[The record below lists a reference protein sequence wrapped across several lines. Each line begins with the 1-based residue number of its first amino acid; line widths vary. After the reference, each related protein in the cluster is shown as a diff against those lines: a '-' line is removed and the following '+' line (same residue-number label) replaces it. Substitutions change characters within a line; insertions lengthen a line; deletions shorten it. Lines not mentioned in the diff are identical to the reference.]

1 MPSPRPHIR
10 NRFVLIG
17 DIVLIIV
24 SVLGSFALR
33 LDVEELPFYFPAVVL
48 MSAVA
53 LAIKIPVYY
62 FFGLYRRL
70 WIYASTGELRLITVA
85 VTSASVLVSGV
96 MLLLISAGRVLPGMP
111 RSALGID
118 WLLSLVLIG
127 GSRFALRILAE
138 QSMVSRA
145 NGKGKRALIIG
156 AGDAGALV
164 VRELQKTSQLNL
176 VPVGFLDDDS
186 AKQKHAIHGVTV
198 IGAVSD
204 LASAIDLHRVDEVII
219 AIPSAPGG
227 LVRMVNDVCRLKGIT
242 SRTMPGMY
250 ELIGGKVSVNR
261 LREVDI
267 TDLLRREPVRV
278 NDEAVGA
285 ALADKRVLVTGA
297 GGSIGRE
304 LCRQIARRN
313 PFELVLLGH
322 GENSIFEILLELRED
337 YPNLLL
343 SPVIADIRNEERLSQ
358 VFQQHEPHVVFHAA
372 AHKHVPLMEVNIVE
386 AVTNNVIGTRNV
398 TQVALAHDVE
408 RFVLISTDKAVRPSS
423 IYGATKR
430 LAEMIVLDASKQV
443 DTYTSIQ
450 ADKANTQYEVRS
462 PALSRRAEPVE
473 AEVEGTHNAFT
484 VVRFGNVLGSRGS
497 IIPIFKNQIANGGP
511 VTITHPDMYR
521 FFMTIPEAV
530 YLVLQAASIETGGE
544 TFVLNMGEPVRIL
557 DLAEDLIRL
566 SGLEPHRDIEISY
579 TGIRAGEKLT
589 EELWD
594 EGTPLVKTLH
604 PDIFQ
609 LDNDASLPS
618 PNLIQ
623 AIDSLTRLCHSADTD
638 AIITLLDELIPGSS
652 IRESPKADIT
662 SII

>member
-1 MPSPRPHIR
+1 MKPRSHIR

-17 DIVLIIV
+17 DIALIII

-33 LDVEELPFYFPAVVL
+33 LDVVELPFYFPAAVL
-48 MSAVA
+48 MCAVA
-53 LAIKIPVYY
+53 LAIKIPTYF

-85 VTSASVLVSGV
+85 VTTASVLTSGV
-96 MLLLISAGRVLPGMP
+96 MLLLISAGVVLPGMP

-118 WLLSLVLIG
+118 WLLSLILIG

-138 QSMVSRA
+138 QSTAPRT
-145 NGKGKRALIIG
+145 NGKTKRALIVG

-164 VRELQKTSQLNL
+164 VRELQKSSQLNL
-176 VPVGFLDDDS
+176 VPVGFLDDDP

-198 IGAVSD
+198 IGKVTD
-204 LASAIDLHRVDEVII
+204 LENAIELHSIKEVII

-227 LVRMVNDVCRLKGIT
+227 LLRMVNDVCRLRGIP
-242 SRTMPGMY
+242 SRTMPGIY
-250 ELIGGKVSVNR
+250 ELIGGKVNVSR

-267 TDLLRREPVRV
+267 TDLLRRESVRV

-285 ALADKRVLVTGA
+285 ALEGKRVLVTGA

-313 PFELVLLGH
+313 PSELVLLGH
-322 GENSIFEILLELRED
+322 GENSIFEILLELEYD
-337 YPNLLL
+337 YPDLTLH
-343 SPVIADIRNEERLSQ
+343 PVIADIRNQERLAQ
-358 VFQQHEPHVVFHAA
+358 IFNQHQPEIVFHAA
-372 AHKHVPLMEVNIVE
+372 AHKHVPLMEVNVVE
-386 AVTNNVIGTRNV
+386 AITNNVIGTHNV
-398 TQVALAHDVE
+398 VQTALAYDIE

-423 IYGATKR
+423 VYGATKR
-430 LAEMIVLDASKQV
+430 LAEMIVLDAAHNSK
-443 DTYTSIQ
+443 
-450 ADKANTQYEVRS
+450 R
-462 PALSRRAEPVE
+462 
-473 AEVEGTHNAFT
+473 AFT

-497 IIPIFKNQIANGGP
+497 IIPKFKNQITNGGP

-530 YLVLQAASIETGGE
+530 YLVLQAASMEKGGE

-566 SGLEPHRDIEISY
+566 SGLEPHRDIEIAY
-579 TGIRAGEKLT
+579 TGIRPGEKLT

-594 EGTPLVKTLH
+594 EGTPLVPTLH
-604 PDIFQ
+604 PDISR
-609 LDNDASLPS
+609 LEDSASSLSRNLPQTIEA
-618 PNLIQ
+618 L
-623 AIDSLTRLCHSADTD
+623 LRLSRSNATD
-638 AIITLLDELIPGSS
+638 AMITMLDELIPNAT
-652 IRESPKADIT
+652 IRRTTDSNVERRT
-662 SII
+662 SLLTFDL

>member
-1 MPSPRPHIR
+1 MRPRQHIR

-17 DIVLIIV
+17 DIALIVV

-33 LDVEELPFYFPAVVL
+33 LDVGELPFYFPAVVF
-48 MSAVA
+48 MSVVA
-53 LAIKIPVYY
+53 LLIKIPVFF

-85 VTSASVLVSGV
+85 VTSASVIVSGV
-96 MLLLISAGRVLPGMP
+96 MLVFNLVGLVKPGMP

-138 QSMVSRA
+138 QSMASRA
-145 NGKGKRALIIG
+145 SGKSKRALVIG

-164 VRELQKTSQLNL
+164 VRELQKSSQLNL
-176 VPVGFLDDDS
+176 TPVGFLDDDP
-186 AKQKHAIHGVTV
+186 AKQKHAIYGVTV
-198 IGAVSD
+198 IGAVGD
-204 LASAIDLHRVDEVII
+204 LAASIDLHHVDEVII
-219 AIPSAPGG
+219 AIPSAPGQ
-227 LVRMVNDVCRLKGIT
+227 LVRMVNDICRIKGVV
-242 SRTMPGMY
+242 SRTMPGIY
-250 ELIGGKVSVNR
+250 ELLGGKVNVSR

-285 ALADKRVLVTGA
+285 TLEGKRVLVTGA

-304 LCRQIARRN
+304 LCRQIARRK
-313 PFELVLLGH
+313 PAELVLLGH
-322 GENSIFEILLELRED
+322 GENSIFEILLELQQD
-337 YPNLLL
+337 YPNHLL
-343 SPVIADIRNEERLSQ
+343 SPVIADIRNAERLAQ
-358 VFQQHEPHVVFHAA
+358 IFKHHQPQVVFHAA
-372 AHKHVPLMEVNIVE
+372 AHKHVPLMEANVVE
-386 AVTNNVIGTRNV
+386 AITNNVLGTRNV
-398 TQVALAHDVE
+398 VQAALDHNVE

-430 LAEMIVLDASKQV
+430 LAEMIVLDTARNAK
-443 DTYTSIQ
+443 
-450 ADKANTQYEVRS
+450 R
-462 PALSRRAEPVE
+462 
-473 AEVEGTHNAFT
+473 AFT

-530 YLVLQAASIETGGE
+530 YLVLQAASMENGGE

-566 SGLEPHRDIEISY
+566 SGFEPHRDIEISY
-579 TGIRAGEKLT
+579 TGIRPGEKLT

-594 EGTPLVKTLH
+594 EGTPLAKTLH
-604 PDIFQ
+604 PDIFR
-609 LDNDASLPS
+609 LENDASSPSLNLP
-618 PNLIQ
+618 Q
-623 AIDSLTRLCHSADTD
+623 AIDSLSDLSHSADAE
-638 AIITLLDELIPGSS
+638 AIAALLDELIPGSS
-652 IRESPKADIT
+652 IRETPHPDIT

>member
-1 MPSPRPHIR
+1 MRPRSHIR

-17 DIVLIIV
+17 DIALTIV

-33 LDVEELPFYFPAVVL
+33 LNVEELPFYFPAVVL
-48 MSAVA
+48 MCAVA
-53 LAIKIPVYY
+53 LAIKIPTYF

-96 MLLLISAGRVLPGMP
+96 MLLLISAGRVVPGMP

-138 QSMVSRA
+138 QTMSTRTD
-145 NGKGKRALIIG
+145 GKAKRALIIG
-156 AGDAGALV
+156 AGDSGALV
-164 VRELQKTSQLNL
+164 VRELQKSSQLNL
-176 VPVGFLDDDS
+176 VPVGFLDDDP
-186 AKQKHAIHGVTV
+186 AKQKHSIHGVTV
-198 IGAVSD
+198 IGSVAD
-204 LASAIDLHRVDEVII
+204 LSSAIDLHKIDEVII
-219 AIPSAPGG
+219 AIPSAPGQ
-227 LVRMVNDVCRLKGIT
+227 LVRTINDVCRVKGIV
-242 SRTMPGMY
+242 SRTMPGIY

-285 ALADKRVLVTGA
+285 ALEGKRVLVTGA

-313 PFELVLLGH
+313 PRELVLLGH
-322 GENSIFEILLELRED
+322 GENSIFEILLELNQD
-337 YPNLLL
+337 YPNLTL
-343 SPVIADIRNEERLSQ
+343 SPVIADVRNAERLDQ
-358 VFQQHEPHVVFHAA
+358 IFKQHQPQVVFHAA

-398 TQVALAHDVE
+398 VQAALSQNVE

-430 LAEMIVLDASKQV
+430 LAEMIVLTAS
-443 DTYTSIQ
+443 
-450 ADKANTQYEVRS
+450 RS
-462 PALSRRAEPVE
+462 TPHAYS
-473 AEVEGTHNAFT
+473 

-497 IIPIFKNQIANGGP
+497 IIPIFKNQIASGGP
-511 VTITHPDMYR
+511 VTITHPDMFR

-530 YLVLQAASIETGGE
+530 YLVLQAASMESGGE

-594 EGTPLVKTLH
+594 EGAPLAPTRH
-604 PDIFQ
+604 PDIFR
-609 LDNDASLPS
+609 LDADASSSDLNLP
-618 PNLIQ
+618 Q
-623 AIDSLTRLCHSADTD
+623 AIDSLSRLSRADDTE
-638 AIITLLDELIPGSS
+638 AIIKLLDELIPNSS
-652 IRESPKADIT
+652 MSQVKSQKSLLTFDL
-662 SII
+662 